1 MAENSN
7 TGFVIP
13 SANENGNSP
22 APATSVPTPKSV
34 QLGGDLENGFGFPVP
49 PVDPG
54 PQPRDY
60 AIAGGVLLVLIVAF
74 FFAKNAYA
82 NHLAT
87 RRVARGPADAAGWWL
102 FIFLVSLSTASA
114 LALVSPVKFLTP
126 LFMLPLGLI
135 ALVAIILMFVTGRR
149 Q

>member
-13 SANENGNSP
+13 NAADGTPVPLAPPAMQGSE
-22 APATSVPTPKSV
+22 APADILKGLINVAEP
-34 QLGGDLENGFGFPVP
+34 E
-49 PVDPG
+49 G

-60 AIAGGVLLVLIVAF
+60 AIAGGVLLVLFIAF

-82 NHLAT
+82 NYLAT
-87 RRVARGPADAAGWWL
+87 RRVPPGAANAAGWWL

-114 LALVSPVKFLTP
+114 LALVSPIKFLTP

-135 ALVAIILMFVTGRR
+135 ALVAIVLMVLSGRR
-149 Q
+149 S

>member
-13 SANENGNSP
+13 SAAEG
-22 APATSVPTPKSV
+22 APAAPAAPIAPGSAVPGELFKGLV
-34 QLGGDLENGFGFPVP
+34 PVAEP
-49 PVDPG
+49 EG

-60 AIAGGVLLVLIVAF
+60 AIAGGVLLVLFIAF

-82 NHLAT
+82 NYLAT
-87 RRVARGPADAAGWWL
+87 RRVAPGAANAAGWWL

-114 LALVSPVKFLTP
+114 LALVSPIKFLTP

-135 ALVAIILMFVTGRR
+135 ALVAIVLMVLSGRR
-149 Q
+149 S